1 MGAFLLTL
9 VLLGC
14 LLLWIRA
21 LLRRSRLAIGLAI
34 GVVLALLG
42 MPVVRYIGGLDHVPV
57 WVPPLPFAA
66 IALSLFGF
74 GLLAWFWGED

>member
-1 MGAFLLTL
+1 MGAFIVTL

-14 LLLWIRA
+14 SLLWIRA
-21 LLRRSRLAIGLAI
+21 LLRGSRLAIGLAI

-42 MPVVRYIGGLDHVPV
+42 MPVARYIGNLDHLPV
-57 WVPPLPFAA
+57 WVPALPFAA
-66 IALSLFGF
+66 VAVSLFAF